1 MDKQSIYQ
9 GIEPVFRELFDSYDG
24 LINDSLSASD
34 VEQWDSLGNVQLIVM
49 VEQLFSVRFSS
60 EEVSG
65 LPNLGSLVELVLLKA
80 S

>member
-9 GIEPVFRELFDSYDG
+9 SIEPVFRELFDSYDG